1 MLGLHTNQ
9 TQGQRYWPHMEKFN
23 GFNGNFLAFI
33 YELIKQIGWT
43 KENSKE
49 GTRTWKIQERA
60 IKYLTLLYNYNLAS
74 KKEILESEHVQR
86 YRHAIR
92 TIPLPV
98 TTKSPDVKL
107 EEVDALGN

>member
-49 GTRTWKIQERA
+49 GTRTWEIQERA
-60 IKYLTLLYNYNLAS
+60 IKYLALLYGYNLAS
-74 KKEILESEHVQR
+74 KKFWRVNMFKGIVMQFEQYLYLLQQSLR
-86 YRHAIR
+86 M
-92 TIPLPV
+92 L
-98 TTKSPDVKL
+98 
-107 EEVDALGN
+107 N